1 MLPHIPVIPSWL
13 AGVSCVLFTVMFVG
27 SLYVIPLGKVPADKP
42 EWLHKTMDR
51 DHPLVIQQRFK
62 GILLTSILTILYL
75 WCTFAYTGAI
85 PTDLPLVTKIHHFLA
100 LLGLSL
106 PGNVLKLVNHAVI
119 PLALVA
125 ILFMS
130 PLLMLYLNNEL
141 PFQSRFSWE
150 QNTQFLFF
158 EWIGIRNYIVGPVA
172 EEFIFRACMVSI
184 TAFSGASIK
193 AMVFGLPLVFG
204 IAHIHHGYEF
214 FVKKGRTR
222 QALMNAALVTVAQ
235 LGYTTLFGWFATF
248 LFLRTS
254 SLIAPCLC
262 HSFCNIMGLP
272 DVGSIEHYGPWK
284 KWLYLALIG
293 GMVLFG
299 LLMQPLT
306 QPSLYGDPDT
316 SAYWPLTVGK

>member
-1 MLPHIPVIPSWL
+1 MLPLTPVIPSWL

-27 SLYVIPLGKVPADKP
+27 SLYIIPLGKVPADKP
-42 EWLHKTMDR
+42 EWLRKTMDR

-62 GILLTSILTILYL
+62 GILLTSILAILYL
-75 WCTFAYTGAI
+75 WCTFAYIGAI
-85 PTDLPLVTKIHHFLA
+85 PTDLPLVTKVHYFLA

-106 PGNVLKLVNHAVI
+106 PGNILKLVDHAVI

-130 PLLMLYLNNEL
+130 PLLMMYLNNEL

-150 QNTQFLFF
+150 QNKQFLFF

-184 TAFSGASIK
+184 TAFSGASMK

-222 QALMNAALVTVAQ
+222 QALLNAALVTVAQ

-272 DVGSIEHYGPWK
+272 DVGSIVHYGPWK

-299 LLMQPLT
+299 LLMRPLT
-306 QPSLYGDPDT
+306 QPSFYGDPYT